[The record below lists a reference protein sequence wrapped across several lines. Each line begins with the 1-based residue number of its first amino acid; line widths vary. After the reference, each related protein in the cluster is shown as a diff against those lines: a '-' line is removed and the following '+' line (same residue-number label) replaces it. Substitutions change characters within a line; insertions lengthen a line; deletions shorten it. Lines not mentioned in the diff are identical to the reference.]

1 MKNNAATAPSSR
13 PSPAP
18 RCPRVLVTGGAGFV
32 AAHLIRELE
41 AGGHEVFTTDAV
53 APPDGRTLPNF
64 RQADL
69 RDRDALAGLIRDV
82 RPDACVHMGAISF
95 VPDGDRDPS
104 LLLGVNIAGTVN
116 LLEAFRR
123 EKPDARVLFVSSAQV
138 YGPAP
143 SVDEANVPVRENA
156 DTLPVSMY
164 AISKV
169 AGERAA
175 AAYTKVHGLSVMVAR
190 PANHTGPGQTP
201 RFVVPSFIRQVLE
214 IEAGKRS
221 EMRVGNLRSVRDF
234 TDVRDVVRAYRAILE
249 RGIAGQ
255 AYNVSA
261 GIHVEIGALLE
272 RIQSLVGVRASI
284 VVDPALVRPAD
295 ASIHLDVS
303 RLRNVCGWTPRHTF
317 DGTLRDM
324 IASMRE

>member
-1 MKNNAATAPSSR
+1 MAVPAPK
-13 PSPAP
+13 AEP

-32 AAHLIRELE
+32 AAHLVRELL
-41 AGGHEVFTTDAV
+41 AGGHEVVATDAV
-53 APPDGRTLPNF
+53 GRPASMPAEVAF

-69 RDRDALAGLIRDV
+69 RDRDALAALVREE

-123 EKPDARVLFVSSAQV
+123 EQPEARFLFVSTAQV

-143 SVDEANVPVRENA
+143 SVEEANVPVRENSE
-156 DTLPVSMY
+156 TFPTSLY
-164 AISKV
+164 ALSKA

-175 AAYTKVHGLSVMVAR
+175 AAYAKVHGMSVMVAR

-201 RFVVPSFIRQVLE
+201 RFVVPSFIQQVLE

-261 GIHVEIGALLE
+261 GVHVEIGTLLE
-272 RIQSLVGVRASI
+272 RIQELVGVRASV

-295 ASIHLDVS
+295 ASMHLDVS
-303 RLRNVCGWTPRHTF
+303 RLRNVCRWTPRLTL
-317 DGTLRDM
+317 DDTLRDM
-324 IASMRE
+324 IATGRVRERDA